1 MDELHLKE
9 TLERYEK
16 RLNGHST
23 RLDDIEKN
31 QAKMDVKIEN
41 LCDSLEK
48 LTGTL
53 NKLTYVL
60 VTTLVG
66 FFIWAIQ
73 QNLF

>member
-1 MDELHLKE
+1 MDELHLRD
-9 TLERYEK
+9 TLERHEK
-16 RLNGHST
+16 RLNGHSE
-23 RLDDIEKN
+23 RLDQLEKN
-31 QAKMDVKIEN
+31 QAKTDVKIEN

-60 VTTLVG
+60 ITTLVG

>member
-1 MDELHLKE
+1 MDELHLRD

-16 RLNGHST
+16 RLNGHSE
-23 RLDDIEKN
+23 RIDQLEKN
-31 QAKMDVKIEN
+31 QAKTDVKIEN
-41 LCDSLEK
+41 LCNSLEK

-60 VTTLVG
+60 ITTLVG